1 MHEES
6 QQNQLPLR
14 SYGMT
19 PRGEPMPQT
28 IEEWKHL
35 VDLDEKV
42 MLRDK
47 ETISM
52 LKMKVNN
59 LEQKLKAKKPA
70 VVSSTSTKISTKE
83 CPQCGATNLLTFTSM
98 NMKTCSTCRI
108 DIPWYLEEG
117 QKPLF

>member
-1 MHEES
+1 MQEES